1 MYPKSNIIN
10 LNEFQNSVEGKII
23 ETKNVIKSINNQ
35 YSNSLKNPFSNLMLR
50 KTIIRHKIKNLNQI
64 KKNLKQ
70 KNKEHKKISF
80 KQNNLYINFSD
91 YFEQNK
97 QKQNENNNINN
108 NINFNNSFD
117 EKNFY
122 KNNYFFSQRK
132 VFKSRN
138 IKPLKLLP
146 PSKTIHNLK
155 YKSYTKEYTD
165 KKIVNI
171 NNQIVI
177 INKMNITINNLP
189 KFIRLDDKSIQA
201 VKKLLPKIEES
212 KIYNRLNNKL
222 NNLTCRNNNISKIK
236 TQKTTQ
242 IIQYLRNKPN
252 ILFKNKTNNEII
264 KANED
269 IYKSISAEKNN
280 NLYNDY
286 STHRDKINNFNTNF
300 LSKELNNRKKN
311 GINIFTL
318 ISLKNN
324 GQK

>member
-1 MYPKSNIIN
+1 MPA
-10 LNEFQNSVEGKII
+10 
-23 ETKNVIKSINNQ
+23 
-35 YSNSLKNPFSNLMLR
+35 
-50 KTIIRHKIKNLNQI
+50 
-64 KKNLKQ
+64 
-70 KNKEHKKISF
+70 
-80 KQNNLYINFSD
+80 
-91 YFEQNK
+91 
-97 QKQNENNNINN
+97 
-108 NINFNNSFD
+108 
-117 EKNFY
+117 
-122 KNNYFFSQRK
+122 
-132 VFKSRN
+132 
-138 IKPLKLLP
+138 
-146 PSKTIHNLK
+146 SKTIHNLK

-171 NNQIVI
+171 NNQIVR

-318 ISLKNN
+318 ISLKKN